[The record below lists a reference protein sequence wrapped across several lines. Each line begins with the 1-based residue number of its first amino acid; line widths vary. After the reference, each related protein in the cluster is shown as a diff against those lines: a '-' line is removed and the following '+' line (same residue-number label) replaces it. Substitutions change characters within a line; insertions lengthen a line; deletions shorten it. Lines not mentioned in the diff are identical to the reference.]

1 MLPHQNCQLDSP
13 KRRDKSDAAATDR
26 YSATL
31 RQRLASFDSVEREA
45 GKSQNRLKRAFLSAL
60 IGVAFTSIML
70 LVIAFP
76 WMYPKDLEGLEIFL
90 GVSVVLSVYF
100 VFSFYLLE
108 WVESRMGYYW
118 FWRTSSVLLC
128 LAIAG
133 GLLYVM
139 FSTAGFWLP
148 HFR

>member
-1 MLPHQNCQLDSP
+1 MLPHQNSQLDSP
-13 KRRDKSDAAATDR
+13 KQRDKSDAAATDR
-26 YSATL
+26 HSATL
-31 RQRLASFDSVEREA
+31 RQRVASFDADEREA
-45 GKSQNRLKRAFLSAL
+45 GKWQNRLKSAAISAFICVAL
-60 IGVAFTSIML
+60 TSITL
-70 LVIAFP
+70 LGIAYP
-76 WMYPKDLEGLEIFL
+76 QMYPRDLEGLEIFL
-90 GVSVVLSVYF
+90 GVSIVLSVYF
-100 VFSFYLLE
+100 VFAYYLQE
-108 WVESRMGYYW
+108 WVESRMEYYW